1 VIVKILG
8 SGCNNCRKLEDNTR
22 TALSELGLT
31 AEVEHV
37 TDFGQIA
44 GYGVMKTPGLVVD
57 EEVVVSGRVPT
68 ATQVRD
74 LLAAR

>member
-1 VIVKILG
+1 MIVKILG

-22 TALSELGLT
+22 TALADLGLT